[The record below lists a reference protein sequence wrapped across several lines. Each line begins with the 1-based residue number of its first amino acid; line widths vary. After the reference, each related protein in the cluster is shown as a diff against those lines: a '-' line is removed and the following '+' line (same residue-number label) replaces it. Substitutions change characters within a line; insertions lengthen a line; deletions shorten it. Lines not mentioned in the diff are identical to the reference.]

1 MATIKSQVLKE
12 FPDAKLNL
20 SIADGRV
27 YLLKIIDKDK
37 ECDIHLREDD
47 AWLDFHSRYCKPI
60 PPINKSNHEEDIEN
74 GIDEYLKYLC
84 KVDKYN
90 EEHLRSSVERY
101 FKAGVNWYK
110 EQLNKK

>member
-12 FPDAKLNL
+12 FPDAKCIKIKGDLYHVISPPL
-20 SIADGRV
+20 SGISK
-27 YLLKIIDKDK
+27 YT
-37 ECDIHLREDD
+37 EEE
-47 AWLDFHSRYCKPI
+47 AWLYFKNSYCKPI
-60 PPINKSNHEEDIEN
+60 PPINKSNHEEDIED
-74 GIDEYLKYLC
+74 GIDEYLKYLR